1 MRSFFDWLGPRRD
14 RSVLIVC
21 CDMWAV
27 YVGAM
32 REKVPRAFLGFDRFH
47 VV

>member
-1 MRSFFDWLGPRRD
+1 VRSFFDWLGPRRN

-21 CDMWAV
+21 GDMWAV

-32 REKVPRAFLGFDRFH
+32 REKVPRTFQVFDRFH